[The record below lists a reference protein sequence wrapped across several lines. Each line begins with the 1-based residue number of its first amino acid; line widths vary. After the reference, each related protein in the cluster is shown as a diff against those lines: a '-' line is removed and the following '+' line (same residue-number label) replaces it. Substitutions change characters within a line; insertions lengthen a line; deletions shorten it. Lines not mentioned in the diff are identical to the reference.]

1 MSMSLE
7 ELWKAADDDKIIEA
21 IGRWESTNENGQ
33 RTLLAEVKRRGLK
46 VEVPEITARPE
57 QSAPAAPTSFPPK
70 AMAFVAVVL
79 AVGIALVVIAR

>member
-21 IGRWESTNENGQ
+21 IGRWESTNEIGQ

-46 VEVPEITARPE
+46 VEVPEITARPV
-57 QSAPAAPTSFPPK
+57 QSAPAAPSSFPPK
-70 AMAFVAVVL
+70 AMMVVAVIVAIGIAFVVL
-79 AVGIALVVIAR
+79 AR